1 MEGARAAGGALN
13 GARQPVREAFV
24 VWAAIIGALGVLELI
39 GQSLA
44 LVHGLVG
51 AVAVAAFLY
60 VPLRMLER
68 RGQEAD
74 DAGWRFDQLPRDLAW
89 SLGASAVVLPLFG
102 AGFVLFARW
111 FSHLPPQTQHWIA
124 PYARFRGFHLDLAF
138 SWELAGQIAGN
149 AAVAFAEEFFYRGY
163 MTMRLE
169 ERWPPRMR
177 ILGAP
182 LGRAAIVA
190 ALLFAVGHLLEPAPW
205 RLAVFFPA
213 LLFAW
218 LRNRTGT
225 IVGASIAHF
234 LSNVWL
240 LLLER
245 SAF

>member
-1 MEGARAAGGALN
+1 VEGARAAGGALN
-13 GARQPVREAFV
+13 GARGPVREALA
-24 VWAAIIGALGVLELI
+24 VWAAIIGALAVLELL
-39 GQSLA
+39 GQWLA
-44 LVHGLVG
+44 FAHGLVG

-68 RGQEAD
+68 RRQDAH
-74 DAGWRFDQLPRDLAW
+74 DAGWRFDRLGRDLAW
-89 SLGASAVVLPLFG
+89 SLGACAVVLPLFG
-102 AGFVLFARW
+102 AGFVVFARW
-111 FSHLPPQTQHWIA
+111 FAHLSPQTQHLIA
-124 PYARFRGFHLDLAF
+124 PYARFRGFHLDLAV

-149 AAVAFAEEFFYRGY
+149 AAVAFSEEFFYRGY
-163 MTMRLE
+163 MTLRFE
-169 ERWPPRMR
+169 ERW
-177 ILGAP
+177 GAARSA
-182 LGRAAIVA
+182 LAAA
-190 ALLFAVGHLLEPAPW
+190 ALFALGHLLTPAPW

-234 LSNVWL
+234 LCNVWL